1 MKKEKKALKKFFT
14 IFALLFLIVVFYLT
28 VFNFLVPDKQYSAA
42 EKRSLA
48 QFPTLTWASL
58 ADGSFMAGME
68 DWLADQFPGRDVLMQ
83 TKSKLNIATGTIRSQ
98 GVYRC
103 EDGSL
108 MEEFNLPSN
117 ETLEAQRDAITDFA
131 ALYPDASFYFCL
143 APNAISVLTEK
154 LPAATLTDDQN
165 VYIDYMKHAFSEVGT
180 FVDVRE
186 VFAANKNSVDLYYR
200 TDHHWTTDGA
210 YLAWQELYQ
219 AMGLNSEI
227 SYTSGVVANRFSGS
241 LVSAS
246 GFPVTTYDSLKIYM
260 PDVEPVYTVTYSNT
274 QQMTASV
281 YSMEHLNGND
291 PYEVFFGGNH
301 PKITIR
307 TGADTDRTL
316 LIIKDSYAN
325 CMVPFFLSD
334 FSRIVIIDAR
344 YYSDDLGIEMQS
356 AGYSDVLFLYNVNTL
371 SEDNT
376 LVPVLNNATKPSASD
391 DENND
396 DGNDDE
402 SNNGDNDS
410 GDEKDDPDGDTP
422 DDDIEA
428 EVSYSIDEIAFIGD
442 SRTLSLATG
451 GRLAYN
457 LLPGSSVFAT
467 WGGKITDE
475 TAFNNATTAGEADKK
490 IGVFWYGINDAQSS
504 NLEVRYD
511 VDLFRTNYEKI
522 VDAYLA
528 ENPDSEVVILSIL
541 TTSVNEQDYYDG
553 QEENIAAYNAALK
566 AMCEEHGY
574 RYIDITVLYTGE
586 ECFAEGDFI
595 HFSESWYRNNFIP
608 FIYNRLNIEN

>member
-1 MKKEKKALKKFFT
+1 MSKEKKALKRFFM
-14 IFALLFLIVVFYLT
+14 IFALLFLVLVFCLT
-28 VFNFLVPDKQYSAA
+28 TFTFLVPDKAYSAS

-48 QFPTLTWASL
+48 QFPALTWDSI

-68 DWLADQFPGRDVLMQ
+68 DWLADQFPGRSDLMQ
-83 TKSKLNIATGTIRSQ
+83 TKAKINLATGAIRSQ

-108 MEEFNLPSN
+108 MEAFKLPTN
-117 ETLEAQRDAITDFA
+117 ETLQAQASAITDFA
-131 ALYPDASFYFCL
+131 ALYPDANFYFCL

-165 VYIDYMKHAFSEVGT
+165 IYINYMKNAFSEVGT
-180 FVDVRE
+180 FVDVRD
-186 VFAANKNSVDLYYR
+186 VFAANKNSVDLYYH

-210 YLAWQELYQ
+210 YIAWQELYQ
-219 AMGLNSEI
+219 EMGLSGEVN
-227 SYTSGVVANRFSGS
+227 YTSGVVANRFSGS

-246 GFPVTTYDSLKIYM
+246 GFPVTAYDSLKIYI
-260 PDVEPVYTVTYSNT
+260 PDVEPIYTVTYNNT
-274 QQMTASV
+274 QKMTASV

-325 CMVPFFLSD
+325 CMIPFFLTE

-344 YYSDDLGIEMQS
+344 YYSDDLGIEMQA

-371 SEDNT
+371 SQDNT
-376 LVPVLNNATKPSASD
+376 LVPVLNNATKPAVSD
-391 DENND
+391 DENNGD
-396 DGNDDE
+396 DSND
-402 SNNGDNDS
+402 GFVDS
-410 GDEKDDPDGDTP
+410 GNEGNGSSGDTP
-422 DDDIEA
+422 SDETPDIDFEI
-428 EVSYSIDEIAFIGD
+428 SYTIDQIAFIGD
-442 SRTLSLATG
+442 SRTLSMATG

-457 LLPGSSVFAT
+457 LLPGTSVFAT

-475 TAFNNATTAGEADKK
+475 TAFNNATTAGLANKK

-504 NLEVRYD
+504 NLEIRYD
-511 VDLFRTNYEKI
+511 VELFRENYQKI
-522 VDAYLA
+522 VDAYL
-528 ENPDSEVVILSIL
+528 EKNPDSEVVILSIL

-553 QEENIAAYNAALK
+553 QEENIAAYNTALK
-566 AMCEEHGY
+566 SLCEEFGY
-574 RYIDITVLYTGE
+574 RFIDITVLYTGE
-586 ECFAEGDFI
+586 ECFAENDFI

-608 FIYNRLNIEN
+608 FIYNRLKIAK